1 MNEASL
7 YPGAPDYAEFRAMP
21 TDMLAAEDGMMSA
34 QASYQG
40 LDFSA
45 GDMPGLM
52 AGQPMPVMG
61 HGLAGYGDDPA
72 AVFDE
77 RGQVRIHPNAVKSL
91 LRPPRFPRLRSLPTV
106 ATTPH
111 PPGGVGG
118 WGGRQDTSAPR

>member
-1 MNEASL
+1 MNETGL

-21 TDMLAAEDGMMSA
+21 TDMLAAGDGMMSA

-40 LDFSA
+40 LDFSV

-72 AVFDE
+72 AVYDE
-77 RGQVRIHPNAVKSL
+77 RGQVRIHPNAISKS
-91 LRPPRFPRLRSLPTV
+91 PPFPRLPSPPS
-106 ATTPH
+106 TPSG
-111 PPGGVGG
+111 GGVGC
-118 WGGRQDTSAPR
+118 GGGGI